1 MTNIINAK
9 YPKNQA
15 LVNKMYKFDRK
26 YHELVNLWD
35 HIDGQNDEGQFDTK
49 LNQIAAKQET
59 AFYKQDGIYEE
70 LSVTETKHV
79 ERQYYALHGYG
90 IRDYPTLSHC

>member
-26 YHELVNLWD
+26 YHELVDQGDYL
-35 HIDGQNDEGQFDTK
+35 DGQNDSGQLDGK
-49 LNQIAAKQET
+49 LNQIRAKQET
-59 AFYKQDGIYEE
+59 AFYKQDEIYEE
-70 LSVTETKHV
+70 LSATETKHV

-90 IRDYPTLSHC
+90 IRDYPTLAHC